1 MAPTEAAK
9 STVLG
14 IKGEEE
20 MTGSSIS
27 FSPQDVSPVPD
38 IKTFSTS
45 KAGDAKWD
53 ADVFVV

>member
-14 IKGEEE
+14 IKGEE